1 MNVWEAVYML
11 MGLWTEFF
19 SNMLMKEESVGV
31 KRIEHRLK
39 FKGSEKYNTMGQ
51 IAKVLEGYHINKQN
65 LWIIDH
71 KTLCVHN
78 AMSKKKYVYTI

>member
-39 FKGSEKYNTMGQ
+39 FKGSEKYNTNGP
-51 IAKVLEGYHINKQN
+51 
-65 LWIIDH
+65 D
-71 KTLCVHN
+71 C
-78 AMSKKKYVYTI
+78 